1 MNKVDVTY
9 DGKLKSYVTGDGK
22 CLKSKKLD
30 VDYTIDGKTGE
41 TTTTSIL
48 INEEPLFMIT
58 FDYQDLKTIVE
69 GVDNE
74 TNK

>member
-9 DGKLKSYVTGDGK
+9 DGKLKSYVTGNGK

-30 VDYTIDGKTGE
+30 VNYTIDGITGKP
-41 TTTTSIL
+41 TTTSIL
-48 INEEPLFMIT
+48 INKEKFLMVT
-58 FDYQDLKTIVE
+58 FDYQDLKAIVE
-69 GVDNE
+69 EVDNE